1 MRKTILFP
9 SLLLLLGSWACATGS
24 QPNTPAS
31 TAANTADAPPVGQL
45 PQEVTPKHYSLRLDV
60 DPRQERFS
68 GKVRIRTDITDTRST
83 IWLHG
88 KDLQVTD
95 ASVEVGDQKIP
106 ATFDLVEAE
115 IGLARLLLNEA
126 VGPGEVVLEL
136 EYNAPYDQNLQGLY
150 QVEHAD
156 EKYAFTQFESHF
168 ARQCFPG
175 FDEPRFKTPF
185 DIQVV
190 THNND
195 VAVTTTAE
203 ISRKSMEDNTTE
215 IQFGTTAALPT
226 YLIAFAV
233 GPLDVVDHGALPPAG
248 VRKEPL
254 PFRGVAVKG
263 KGPQLKYAMENTGAL
278 LEALETYFGRPYPF
292 SKLDIIA
299 VPDFASGAMEN
310 VGAVTFRESLL
321 LLDPENAPIEQR
333 KWFTSVMAHELA
345 HMWFGNLVTMPWWDD
360 IWLNEAFATWM
371 AAKIVTIVHPDYDGD
386 VSFQERVQR
395 SMQQD
400 SLVSAR
406 QIRQPIESTH
416 DIRNAFDSITYSKG
430 GGVLAMFERYMG
442 EETFQEGLRR
452 YMERHQY
459 GSATY
464 ADLLNAFSQAAGRDV
479 TTPFETFLFQPGLPQ
494 LETRVSC
501 EAKPTLHLSQSRFLP
516 VGSTGDTNQVWQIP
530 LCARYGKGDQVK
542 ESCTLLREKEGM
554 LALDFCPDWVM
565 PNAQGAGYFRFSLPG
580 EELGALLN
588 KGRKHLSTKERL
600 SIADS
605 LNGSIVAASMS
616 ADDIFSRVPLLT
628 ADPHRAVVL
637 APVSWLEFAADHL
650 VKPEEQK
657 RVHAFAQKSY
667 RPVLE
672 KLGLAPQNEQEA
684 GDMRQLRS
692 GVVGFLA
699 LSMADEDT
707 LSKAA
712 ALGRA
717 YIGYGADNEIHADA
731 VEPSMVSNVLAAALR
746 ADGAVFFDALS
757 AQLDKSQDALLRSY
771 LIRAM
776 AHATDASLAKRARAL
791 SIDSRLRSNERL
803 LPLFVQS
810 GQQETRADTWQF
822 VIDNYDELVKVLP
835 NTHLGAMPYVASSF
849 CSEGDAEKVDAFFGP
864 RVTELPGGPRNLAS
878 VLESVKLCAIRA
890 ERHRSAAARFF
901 NDTSL

>member
-1 MRKTILFP
+1 MRNRIQLLILPLF
-9 SLLLLLGSWACATGS
+9 LGVWACATGS
-24 QPNTPAS
+24 QSKAPESPATS
-31 TAANTADAPPVGQL
+31 SDDAPPVGQL
-45 PQEVTPKHYSLRLDV
+45 PSEVTPRHYALRLDV

-68 GKVRIRTDITDTRST
+68 GQVSIRTDIADTRSI

-88 KDLQVTD
+88 KDLEVTE
-95 ASVEVGDQKIP
+95 ALVEVGDRKLP
-106 ATFDLVEAE
+106 AKYEVVEAE
-115 IGLARLLLNEA
+115 IGLSRLVLQEE
-126 VGPGEVVLEL
+126 VGPGEVVLQL
-136 EYNAPYDQNLQGLY
+136 DYNAAYDHNLQGLY

-168 ARQCFPG
+168 ARHCFPG

-190 THNND
+190 THEND

-203 ISRKSMEDNTTE
+203 ISRKSVGDKSTE

-233 GPLDVVDHGALPPAG
+233 GPLDVVDNGALPPAG

-263 KGPQLKYAMENTGAL
+263 KGAQLKYAMENTGPL

-321 LLDPENAPIEQR
+321 LLDPENAPVEQR

-371 AAKIVTIVHPDYDGD
+371 AARIVTTVHPEYGGD
-386 VSFQERVQR
+386 VSLQERVQR
-395 SMQQD
+395 AMQQD

-442 EETFQEGLRR
+442 EDTFQEGLRQ
-452 YMERHQY
+452 YMTRHEY

-464 ADLLNAFSQAAGRDV
+464 ADLLNAFSQAAGRDM
-479 TTPFETFLFQPGLPQ
+479 TTPFETFLFQPGLPHVATS
-494 LETRVSC
+494 LSC
-501 EAKPTLHLSQSRFLP
+501 DKKPTLHLSQSRFLP
-516 VGSTGDTNQVWQIP
+516 VGSTGDTNQTWQIP
-530 LCARYGKGDQVK
+530 VCARYGKGEQTK
-542 ESCTLLREKEGM
+542 ESCTLLRDKTGD

-565 PNAQGAGYFRFSLPG
+565 PNAQGAGYFRFSMPG
-580 EELGALLN
+580 KDLGALLK
-588 KGRKHLSTKERL
+588 KGRPHLSTKERL

-605 LNGSIVAASMS
+605 LNGSIAAASMS
-616 ADDIFSRVPLLT
+616 ADDIFARVPLLT

-637 APVSWLEFAADHL
+637 APVGWLEFAADHL
-650 VKPEEQK
+650 VAPEEQK
-657 RVHAFAQKSY
+657 RVHAVAQKSY
-667 RPVLE
+667 RPVLQ
-672 KLGLAPQNEQEA
+672 KLGLAPQDAQEA

-717 YIGYGADNEIHADA
+717 YLGYGGDNEIHPDA

-746 ADGAVFFDALS
+746 ADGAPFFEALS
-757 AQLDKSQDALLRSY
+757 AQLDKSEDALLRIY

-776 AHATDASLAKRARAL
+776 AHATEPGLAKRARAL
-791 SIDSRLRSNERL
+791 SIDPRLRSNERL
-803 LPLFVQS
+803 TPLFVQA

-822 VIDNYDELVKVLP
+822 VNDNYDELVKVLP

-849 CSEGDAEKVDAFFGP
+849 CSDKDADKVEAFFSS
-864 RVTELPGGPRNLAS
+864 RVKELPGGPRNLAS
-878 VLESVKLCAIRA
+878 VIESVKLCAVRA

-901 NDTSL
+901 NNPSL